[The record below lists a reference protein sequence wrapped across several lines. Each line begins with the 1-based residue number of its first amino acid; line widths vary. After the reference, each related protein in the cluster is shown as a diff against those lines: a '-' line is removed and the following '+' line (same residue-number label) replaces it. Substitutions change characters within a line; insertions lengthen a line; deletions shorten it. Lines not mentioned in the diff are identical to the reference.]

1 MRTRLRESSAALILS
16 VVACAGKS
24 TAERIEEHE
33 RVRVAWEQTARFVGA
48 EWIGRAIPD
57 AYAARTLTKANEE
70 LRAESEQV
78 RKDHVPEAER
88 ARLDAALGA
97 TRARVDTLE
106 RAVRANDRGAAARLV
121 RDSPPANADS
131 LLRQAALQ

>member
-33 RVRVAWEQTARFVGA
+33 RVRVAWEETARFVGA

-57 AYAARTLTKANEE
+57 AYAARTLERANEE
-70 LRAESEQV
+70 LRAESEKA
-78 RKDHVPEAER
+78 RNDDVPAEAR
-88 ARLDAALGA
+88 ARLDASFGG
-97 TRARVDTLE
+97 TRARIDTLE
-106 RAVRANDRGAAARLV
+106 HAVRANDRSAATRLI
-121 RDSPPANADS
+121 RDVPRANADS